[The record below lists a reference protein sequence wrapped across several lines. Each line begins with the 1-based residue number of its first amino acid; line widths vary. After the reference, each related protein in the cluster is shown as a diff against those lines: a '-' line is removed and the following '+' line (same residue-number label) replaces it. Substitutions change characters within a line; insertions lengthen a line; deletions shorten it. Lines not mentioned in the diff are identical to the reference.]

1 MTDNN
6 NNILASSISGFDK
19 VTKAQFYERAHRTSL
34 VMATLNLST
43 NGPSISRSYQSVIN
57 SSPSGPASKSP
68 TYGQWAVFSVSAPL
82 VNAFQQDTGGK
93 ESLLKVQST
102 GGNSNFLEL
111 SVQVLLISF
120 SEGELVDLIDEFS
133 DGRVQFAFV
142 KVNDPNTTLPK
153 YVLIAWCGEGVPERT
168 KGYFTSHLA
177 AVSKTLHV
185 GGFWSD
191 FLL

>member
-1 MTDNN
+1 
-6 NNILASSISGFDK
+6 
-19 VTKAQFYERAHRTSL
+19 
-34 VMATLNLST
+34 MATLNLSS

-57 SSPSGPASKSP
+57 SSPLSGPASKSP

-102 GGNSNFLEL
+102 GGKSNFLEL
-111 SVQVLLISF
+111 SVHVLLISF

-185 GGFWSD
+185 GGFWSN